1 MTDYTVSS
9 FVTDGSTPRSFD
21 DLSLQNKVAIKA
33 LVALEALSS
42 SLANIATVQTVEN
55 LGSDV
60 AALQAQNTELI
71 AQVNTLQTQLSSL
84 RSILQQIDQI
94 TDEAVD

>member
-33 LVALEALSS
+33 LIALENLNDN
-42 SLANIATVQTVEN
+42 LGNIATAQMVRN
-55 LGSDV
+55 LGTDV
-60 AALQAQNTELI
+60 GQLQQQNI
-71 AQVNTLQTQLSSL
+71 QLQSQLDSL
-84 RSILQQIDQI
+84 RAVLQQIDVL
-94 TDEAVD
+94 TDEAID

>member
-33 LVALEALSS
+33 LIALENLNDN
-42 SLANIATVQTVEN
+42 LGNIATAQMVQN
-55 LGSDV
+55 LGTDV
-60 AALQAQNTELI
+60 GQLQQQNI
-71 AQVNTLQTQLSSL
+71 QLQSQLDSL
-84 RSILQQIDQI
+84 RAVLQQIDVL
-94 TDEAVD
+94 TDEAID

>member
-33 LVALEALSS
+33 LIALENLNDN
-42 SLANIATVQTVEN
+42 LGNIATAQMVQN
-55 LGSDV
+55 LGTDV
-60 AALQAQNTELI
+60 GQLQQQNI
-71 AQVNTLQTQLSSL
+71 QLQSQLDSL
-84 RSILQQIDQI
+84 RAVLQQIDVL
-94 TDEAVD
+94 TD

>member
-33 LVALEALSS
+33 LIALENLNDN
-42 SLANIATVQTVEN
+42 LGNIATAQMVQN
-55 LGSDV
+55 LGTDV
-60 AALQAQNTELI
+60 GQLQQQNI
-71 AQVNTLQTQLSSL
+71 QLQSQLDSL
-84 RSILQQIDQI
+84 RAVLQQIDVL
-94 TDEAVD
+94 TDEVID

>member
-1 MTDYTVSS
+1 MTDYTSSS
-9 FVTDGSTPRSFD
+9 FITDGSTTKSYN

-33 LVALEALSS
+33 LIALEALSS
-42 SLANIATVQTVEN
+42 SLANIATVQTVEH

-60 AALQAQNTELI
+60 AALQEQNTQLI

>member
-1 MTDYTVSS
+1 MTDYTASS
-9 FVTDGSTPRSFD
+9 FVTDGSTTRSFD
-21 DLSLQNKVAIKA
+21 DLPLQNKVAIKA

-42 SLANIATVQTVEN
+42 SLANIATVQTVEH

>member
-1 MTDYTVSS
+1 MTDYTSS
-9 FVTDGSTPRSFD
+9 AFVTDGSTTRSFN

-42 SLANIATVQTVEN
+42 SLANIATVQTVEH

-71 AQVNTLQTQLSSL
+71 AQVNTLQSQLSSL